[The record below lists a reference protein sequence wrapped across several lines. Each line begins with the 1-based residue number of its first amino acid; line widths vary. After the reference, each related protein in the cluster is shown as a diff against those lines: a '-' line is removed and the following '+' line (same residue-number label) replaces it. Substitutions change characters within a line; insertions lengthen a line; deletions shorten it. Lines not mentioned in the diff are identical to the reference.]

1 MLLVIITLA
10 LIALGVAAF
19 LWGAVALSRF
29 GFRISVPVGL
39 AVLLFPPYTFYFAFF
54 RLEEE
59 GQELPTASWLGGLIV
74 SVLLGLVFSPT
85 LGHVVNGNWDQL
97 GTAEGPGEVA
107 SSSNSG
113 DDSEDGTSEDSSDQN
128 DSASNDSDGENEES
142 GDQSDGDDTEST
154 DNGDDTDGE
163 SASDEDGQSDG
174 ESADN
179 GSADGDGD
187 GEGDQ
192 NSDDG

>member
-1 MLLVIITLA
+1 MFLVVITLA
-10 LIALGVAAF
+10 LIALGVVAF

-59 GQELPTASWLGGLIV
+59 GQELPTASWMGGLIV
-74 SVLLGLVFSPT
+74 SVLLGLLFSPT

-97 GTAEGPGEVA
+97 RTADGPGEVA
-107 SSSNSG
+107 SSSNSEEDSDQS
-113 DDSEDGTSEDSSDQN
+113 DDGASEDSSDE
-128 DSASNDSDGENEES
+128 SASNDADGERGKS
-142 GDQSDGDDTEST
+142 KDQSDGDDTDSAKDSDER
-154 DNGDDTDGE
+154 GGE
-163 SASDEDGQSDG
+163 SASGDDGDG

-179 GSADGDGD
+179 SNADGEADTE
-187 GEGDQ
+187 GEQ